1 MTPTITRKNFSQFL
15 PIDTRWADNDIYGHV
30 NNVTYYAYFDTA
42 VNRFLIDAGLDIHA
56 GDTIAFVVDS
66 HCSYYQPVCFPDQLE
81 LGLSVIKL
89 GNSSVTYQLGVF
101 RQGEERLCALGEF
114 VHVFVGREDQ
124 RPRAIPDGLRL
135 ALAGL
140 VTGSEEI

>member
-1 MTPTITRKNFSQFL
+1 MHQTFSRKHFPRFQA
-15 PIDTRWADNDIYGHV
+15 IDTRWADNDIYGHV

-66 HCSYYQPVCFPDQLE
+66 HCSYYQPVCFPDLLE

-101 RQGEERLCALGEF
+101 RQGEDSLCALGEF
-114 VHVFVGREDQ
+114 VHVFVDRQDQ
-124 RPRAIPDGLRL
+124 RPRAIPDGLRV
-135 ALAGL
+135 ALSGL
-140 VTGSEEI
+140 VSGS